1 MYSFH
6 IKTHDF
12 HQIVDNCET
21 NNALPTTR
29 ILKFMVSL
37 FIIQLAEEF
46 TFINNYLFKKKAI
59 S

>member
-12 HQIVDNCET
+12 HQIVDNSGT

-29 ILKFMVSL
+29 ILKCMVSF
-37 FIIQLAEEF
+37 FIIQLAEF
-46 TFINNYLFKKKAI
+46 TFIDNYLLFNKKGI